1 MTSPARANG
10 STTRMRVRE
19 RRKTRARV
27 RWVMKLLV
35 ALVLVVFARA
45 IFARWLTAETARDE
59 RGDGGDREAFAAE
72 PSADPTL
79 WVQGALE
86 GGMACVGSVGRRSGS
101 EEGRA
106 RTSVRIRIW
115 TS

>member
-59 RGDGGDREAFAAE
+59 RGDGGDGEAFAAE
-72 PSADPTL
+72 PSVDPTL
-79 WVQGALE
+79 WDR
-86 GGMACVGSVGRRSGS
+86 SRRL
-101 EEGRA
+101 
-106 RTSVRIRIW
+106 
-115 TS
+115 